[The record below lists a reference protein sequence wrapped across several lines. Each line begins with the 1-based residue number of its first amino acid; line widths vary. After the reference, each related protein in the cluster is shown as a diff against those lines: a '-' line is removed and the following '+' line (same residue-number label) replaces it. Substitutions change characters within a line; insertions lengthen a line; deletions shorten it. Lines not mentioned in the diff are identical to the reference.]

1 MKASIEWLKEYT
13 NIQKEPKELAEILT
27 ITGSK
32 VETIESKGNDIKN
45 VVVGKILE
53 INKHPNADKLI
64 ITKVNIGSEIVQI
77 VTGADN
83 VKVGDLI
90 PIAKDGSELP
100 GGVKIKKGML
110 RGVESCG
117 MMCSI
122 GELGLKID
130 DYPNQIEHGIMI
142 LPSSNE
148 KDIGKNIVE
157 VLNLKEDIIEFE
169 ITPNRPDCFSIEGL
183 GRETAVSL
191 GETYKNP
198 RKNIDEQKEK
208 VVDNIHGLKVD
219 IMAPDLC
226 YRYTARAVENVKIE
240 PSPEWMQRR
249 LRACGMRAI
258 NNIVDITNYVM
269 LEMGQP
275 MHAFDIDSISGK
287 HIIVRRAKDG
297 EKITTLDN
305 QERILHKN
313 NLVIAD
319 EIKAVAVAGVMG
331 GLNSEIEN
339 STHTVVFESAV
350 FYGGSV
356 RITAKELGLRTEA
369 SSRYEKGLSS
379 ENALRA
385 VNRAVELVEQLKA
398 GKAIEGVIDVYP
410 TKQPIHKIE
419 FNPERINNLLGTNI
433 PEKMMKEILSK
444 LDIKIENGYAISPY
458 YRMDLEQEA
467 DLAEEVLR
475 IYGYDKLGST
485 LINAET
491 TLGRKNKKQKLEDKL
506 KSLLVN
512 KGYSE
517 IYTYGFL
524 NEKELEKSAI
534 TKDEE
539 PMKQLI
545 KIKNPLSEDYTVMR
559 LSTIPSMM
567 QALST
572 NYFKKNMRS
581 KTI

>member
-385 VNRAVELVEQLKA
+385 VNRAV
-398 GKAIEGVIDVYP
+398 
-410 TKQPIHKIE
+410 
-419 FNPERINNLLGTNI
+419 
-433 PEKMMKEILSK
+433 K

>member
-410 TKQPIHKIE
+410 SKQPIHKIE

-444 LDIKIENGYAISPY
+444 LGIKIENGYAISPY

-475 IYGYDKLGST
+475 IYGYDKLEST

-539 PMKQLI
+539 LMKQLI

>member
-539 PMKQLI
+539 LMKQLI

-572 NYFKKNMRS
+572 NYFKKNIRS